1 MVIPMSSKSDKQP
14 NTQYSVS
21 LRPVIESDLEAIF
34 VHQSDPIANQLAQ
47 FPPRDREAFFK
58 HWHQNILGQVNVL
71 PRAIVVD
78 GKFVG
83 NIGHWQSDGQALIG
97 YWIDREY
104 WGKGIAT
111 QTLAQ
116 FLPLVSLRPLF
127 AHVAKHNLASQ
138 RVLLRHGFVL
148 TDQLIQ
154 ECEDTEALL
163 EFVLR

>member
-21 LRPVIESDLEAIF
+21 LRPIIESDLEAIF

-154 ECEDTEALL
+154 ESEDTEALL

>member
-1 MVIPMSSKSDKQP
+1 MSSKSDKQP

-21 LRPVIESDLEAIF
+21 LRQIIESDLEAIF

-111 QTLAQ
+111 LTLAQ

-138 RVLLRHGFVL
+138 RVLLKHGFVL

-154 ECEDTEALL
+154 ESEDTEALL

>member
-1 MVIPMSSKSDKQP
+1 M
-14 NTQYSVS
+14 S
-21 LRPVIESDLEAIF
+21 LRPIIESDLEAIF

-58 HWHQNILGQVNVL
+58 HWHQNILGQVNAL
-71 PRAIVVD
+71 PRAILVD

-154 ECEDTEALL
+154 ESEDTEALL

>member
-1 MVIPMSSKSDKQP
+1 MSSKSDKQP

-21 LRPVIESDLEAIF
+21 LRPIIESDLEAIF

-78 GKFVG
+78 GKFLG

-154 ECEDTEALL
+154 ESEDTEALL

>member
-1 MVIPMSSKSDKQP
+1 MSNERDKP
-14 NTQYSVS
+14 LKTQRSVS
-21 LRPVIESDLEAIF
+21 LRPVDETDLEAIF
-34 VHQSDPIANQLAQ
+34 AHQSDPIANQLAQ

-154 ECEDTEALL
+154 ESEDTEALL

>member
-1 MVIPMSSKSDKQP
+1 MSSKSDKQP

-21 LRPVIESDLEAIF
+21 LRQIIESDLEAIF

-71 PRAIVVD
+71 PRAILVD

-154 ECEDTEALL
+154 ESEDTEALL

>member
-1 MVIPMSSKSDKQP
+1 MSSKSDKQP

-21 LRPVIESDLEAIF
+21 LRPIIESDLEAIF

-154 ECEDTEALL
+154 ESEDTEALL

>member
-1 MVIPMSSKSDKQP
+1 MSSKSDKQP

-138 RVLLRHGFVL
+138 RVLLRHSFVL
-148 TDQLIQ
+148 TDQMMQ
-154 ECEDTEALL
+154 ESEDTEALL

>member
-21 LRPVIESDLEAIF
+21 LRPIIESDLEAIF

-104 WGKGIAT
+104 WGKGIAI

-154 ECEDTEALL
+154 EGEDTEALL

>member
-1 MVIPMSSKSDKQP
+1 MSSKSDKQP

-21 LRPVIESDLEAIF
+21 LRPIIESDLEAIF

-78 GKFVG
+78 GKFLG

>member
-1 MVIPMSSKSDKQP
+1 MSSKSDKQP

-21 LRPVIESDLEAIF
+21 LRQIIESDLEAIF

>member
-1 MVIPMSSKSDKQP
+1 MSSKSDKQP

-21 LRPVIESDLEAIF
+21 LRPIIESDLEAIF

-116 FLPLVSLRPLF
+116 FLPLVSLRSLF

>member
-21 LRPVIESDLEAIF
+21 LRQIIESDLEAIF

-71 PRAIVVD
+71 PRAILVD

-154 ECEDTEALL
+154 ESEDTEALL

>member
-1 MVIPMSSKSDKQP
+1 MSSKSDKQP

-21 LRPVIESDLEAIF
+21 LCQIIESDLEAIF

>member
-1 MVIPMSSKSDKQP
+1 MSSKSDKQP

-21 LRPVIESDLEAIF
+21 LRPIIESDLEAIF

-138 RVLLRHGFVL
+138 RVLLKHGFVL

-154 ECEDTEALL
+154 ESEDTEALL

>member
-1 MVIPMSSKSDKQP
+1 MSSKSDKQP

-21 LRPVIESDLEAIF
+21 LRQIIESDLEAIF

-138 RVLLRHGFVL
+138 RVLLRHSFVL
-148 TDQLIQ
+148 TDQLMQ
-154 ECEDTEALL
+154 ESEDTEALL

>member
-21 LRPVIESDLEAIF
+21 LRPIIESDLEAIF

-138 RVLLRHGFVL
+138 RVLLKHGFVL

>member
-21 LRPVIESDLEAIF
+21 LRPIIESDLEAIF

-71 PRAIVVD
+71 PRAILVD

>member
-1 MVIPMSSKSDKQP
+1 MSSKSDKQP

-21 LRPVIESDLEAIF
+21 LRPIIESDLEAIF

-47 FPPRDREAFFK
+47 FAPRDREAFFK

-71 PRAIVVD
+71 PRAILVD

>member
-1 MVIPMSSKSDKQP
+1 MSSKSDKQP
-14 NTQYSVS
+14 NTQQNVS

-71 PRAIVVD
+71 PRAILVD

-154 ECEDTEALL
+154 ESEDTEALL

>member
-1 MVIPMSSKSDKQP
+1 MSSKSDKQP

-21 LRPVIESDLEAIF
+21 LRPIIESDLEAIF

-71 PRAIVVD
+71 PRAILVD

-138 RVLLRHGFVL
+138 RVLLRHCFVL

-154 ECEDTEALL
+154 ESEDTEALL

>member
-21 LRPVIESDLEAIF
+21 LRPIIESDLEAIF

-71 PRAIVVD
+71 PRAILVD

-154 ECEDTEALL
+154 ESEDTEALL

>member
-1 MVIPMSSKSDKQP
+1 MSSKSDKQP

-21 LRPVIESDLEAIF
+21 LRPVIESDLEAMF

-71 PRAIVVD
+71 PRAILVD

-154 ECEDTEALL
+154 ESEDTEALL

>member
-1 MVIPMSSKSDKQP
+1 MSSKSDKQP

-21 LRPVIESDLEAIF
+21 LRPIIKSDLEAIF

-154 ECEDTEALL
+154 ESEDTEALL

>member
-21 LRPVIESDLEAIF
+21 LRPIIESDLEAIF

>member
-1 MVIPMSSKSDKQP
+1 MSSKSDKQP

-21 LRPVIESDLEAIF
+21 LRPIIESDLEAIF

-71 PRAIVVD
+71 PRAILVD

-154 ECEDTEALL
+154 ESEDTEALL
-163 EFVLR
+163 EFVFR

>member
-1 MVIPMSSKSDKQP
+1 MSSKSDKQL

-21 LRPVIESDLEAIF
+21 LRPIIESDLEAIF

-127 AHVAKHNLASQ
+127 SHVAKHNLASQ

-148 TDQLIQ
+148 TDQLMQ

>member
-1 MVIPMSSKSDKQP
+1 MSSKSDKQP

-21 LRPVIESDLEAIF
+21 LRPIIESDLEAIF

-47 FPPRDREAFFK
+47 FPPRDRGAFFK

-71 PRAIVVD
+71 PRAILVD

-97 YWIDREY
+97 YWIAREY

-154 ECEDTEALL
+154 ESEDTEALL

>member
-1 MVIPMSSKSDKQP
+1 MSSKSDKQP

-21 LRPVIESDLEAIF
+21 LRPIIESDLDAIF

-154 ECEDTEALL
+154 ESEDTEALL

>member
-1 MVIPMSSKSDKQP
+1 MSSKSDKQP

-21 LRPVIESDLEAIF
+21 LRQIIESDLEAIF

-71 PRAIVVD
+71 PRAILVD
-78 GKFVG
+78 GKFMG

-154 ECEDTEALL
+154 ESEDTEALL

>member
-1 MVIPMSSKSDKQP
+1 MSSKSDKQL

-21 LRPVIESDLEAIF
+21 LRPIIESDLEAIF

>member
-1 MVIPMSSKSDKQP
+1 MSSKSDKQP

-21 LRPVIESDLEAIF
+21 LRPIIESDLDAIF

-138 RVLLRHGFVL
+138 RVLLKHGFVL

>member
-1 MVIPMSSKSDKQP
+1 MSSKSDKQP

-21 LRPVIESDLEAIF
+21 LRQIIESDLEAIF

-138 RVLLRHGFVL
+138 RVLLKHGFVL

>member
-21 LRPVIESDLEAIF
+21 LRPIIESDLEAIF

-83 NIGHWQSDGQALIG
+83 NIGQSDGQALIG

-154 ECEDTEALL
+154 ESEDTEALL

>member
-1 MVIPMSSKSDKQP
+1 MSSKSDKQQ

-21 LRPVIESDLEAIF
+21 LRPIIESDLEAIF

-71 PRAIVVD
+71 PRAILVD

-154 ECEDTEALL
+154 ESEDTEALL
-163 EFVLR
+163 EFVLL

>member
-14 NTQYSVS
+14 NTQQNVS
-21 LRPVIESDLEAIF
+21 LRAVIESDLEAIF

-71 PRAIVVD
+71 PRAILVD

-154 ECEDTEALL
+154 ESEDTEALL

>member
-1 MVIPMSSKSDKQP
+1 MSSKSDKQP

-21 LRPVIESDLEAIF
+21 LRPVIESDLEAMF

-71 PRAIVVD
+71 PRAILVD

>member
-1 MVIPMSSKSDKQP
+1 MSSKSDKQP

-21 LRPVIESDLEAIF
+21 LRPIIESDLEAIF

-71 PRAIVVD
+71 PRAILVD